1 MKNQNP
7 TFLLKDLYEANKTR
21 NEKVVNHVNDGLVN
35 VKNAISRKETT
46 ENEKPH
52 EVINIVEKIIE
63 FNEKHLG
70 IGIKVLTS
78 KQLFQRLPVA
88 LAQVKSGNTSET
100 LLNEIRQIICSLYQ
114 TKEII

>member
-35 VKNAISRKETT
+35 LKNAISRKETT

-52 EVINIVEKIIE
+52 EVINIVE
-63 FNEKHLG
+63 FNKKHLS

-78 KQLFQRLPVA
+78 KQLFQRLLIA

-100 LLNEIRQIICSLYQ
+100 LLSEIRQIICSLYQ